1 MKKRKTVIKT
11 QNSKIQNMKTGNT
24 AMEDSLNQKVHQEA
38 LSKQNDEFQENRK
51 KLQDETQSYKYS
63 QSSKFSSV
71 SRSLVFG
78 ILGTIW
84 VVIYSDDSI
93 VIPNDWLL
101 YSLFSCLAFLFAD
114 VFHYFLDSISYQNE
128 LSKLDKYTTQE
139 ELDTKH
145 EKKMDSI
152 SKRSHL
158 FIKIKFVIL
167 FVACLFFV
175 VGILSKA

>member
-1 MKKRKTVIKT
+1 MKKCKTVIKT

-24 AMEDSLNQKVHQEA
+24 AMEDRLNQKVHQEA

-101 YSLFSCLAFLFAD
+101 YSLFSCLTFLFAD
-114 VFHYFLDSISYQNE
+114 VVHYFLDSISYQKE

-158 FIKIKFVIL
+158 FIIIKFVIL

-175 VGILSKA
+175 VGI